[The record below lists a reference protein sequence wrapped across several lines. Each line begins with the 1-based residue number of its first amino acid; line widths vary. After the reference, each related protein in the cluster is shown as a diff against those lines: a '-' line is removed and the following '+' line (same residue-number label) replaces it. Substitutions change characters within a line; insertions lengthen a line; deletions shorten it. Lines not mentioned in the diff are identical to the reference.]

1 MICVY
6 CKEDKETRPYGP
18 NFSAIC
24 FRCMMATP
32 EREAEASKNYLAQLD
47 ACGGVAI
54 IGEETG
60 PRPLNTDSLV

>member
-1 MICVY
+1 
-6 CKEDKETRPYGP
+6 
-18 NFSAIC
+18 
-24 FRCMMATP
+24 MMATP